1 MIKFSAAAISLGKLF
16 HSSIMRI
23 LNECLKLFKVAD
35 TADTDLSLKQW
46 LGLKGRKSSP
56 HLNHFEGSSP
66 FRRFIV
72 L

>member
-1 MIKFSAAAISLGKLF
+1 MGRQLSSQYAHVILASGYTVLTAAISLGKLF

-46 LGLKGRKSSP
+46 LSLENR
-56 HLNHFEGSSP
+56 
-66 FRRFIV
+66 V
-72 L
+72 QT

>member
-16 HSSIMRI
+16 HSSIMQI

-46 LGLKGRKSSP
+46 LSLESRPNVKK
-56 HLNHFEGSSP
+56 FEGSSP